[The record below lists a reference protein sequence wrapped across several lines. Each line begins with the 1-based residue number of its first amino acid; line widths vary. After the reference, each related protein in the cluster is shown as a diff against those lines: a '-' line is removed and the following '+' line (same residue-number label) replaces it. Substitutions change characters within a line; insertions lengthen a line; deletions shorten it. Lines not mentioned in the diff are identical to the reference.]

1 MPEPPSIALTPALI
15 VEDIAATRTRLG
27 TMLGDIC
34 GVDADIAAVGT
45 LAAARASL
53 AAQPRPFVLVD
64 IGLPDGNGI
73 ELIQWL
79 HARHPQTTSVVVSAW
94 GNEVTVLEA
103 LRAGAAGYLFK
114 ERDID
119 ELRAALLGMQR
130 GWVPI
135 DPFVARGILGA
146 LTGVGDAMDGGAA
159 AGMHSLL
166 TGRETSVLRLIERG
180 CSHGEIADMTGLAR
194 TTIEDCVRAAYG
206 KLVATPH
213 AMAPG
218 AASSA
223 QTG

>member
-1 MPEPPSIALTPALI
+1 MPEPLSIALTPALI
-15 VEDIAATRTRLG
+15 VEDIAVTRTRLG

-34 GVDADIAAVGT
+34 GADADIAAVGT

-73 ELIQWL
+73 ELIKWL
-79 HARHPQTTSVVVSAW
+79 RAHHPQTTSVVVSAW
-94 GNEVTVLEA
+94 GNEATVLDA

-119 ELRAALLGMQR
+119 ELRAALLGVQR
-130 GWVPI
+130 GCVPI

-146 LTGVGDAMDGGAA
+146 LTGVGSAMDGGAA
-159 AGMHSLL
+159 ARMHAPL
-166 TGRETSVLRLIERG
+166 TERETSVLKLIERG
-180 CSHGEIADMTGLAR
+180 CSHREIADMTGLAR
-194 TTIEDCVRAAYG
+194 ATIEDCVRAVYG
-206 KLVATPH
+206 KLVVTAPTI
-213 AMAPG
+213 APG
-218 AASSA
+218 AASPG